1 MIFFYRIL
9 TLILFPFFVAVIY
22 LRRFKNKE
30 DKIRFKEKIFITKP
44 NFPNKKKV
52 IWIHAASVGET
63 NSVIPLIK
71 ELIERN
77 KQIFVLLTTST
88 FTSSQLIKKKELS
101 SENFQ
106 HNFFPLDVQF
116 LVKKFLNY
124 WRPKLVIFIDSEVWP
139 NYLLEISKREIPLM
153 LLNGRISMKTFKRW
167 KIIPNLS
174 KKLFSLYDLCLASSK
189 ESEKNLKELGVRKV
203 KFIGNLKF
211 CAVIKDEKGNGVI
224 KSIPNDVYVW
234 CAASTHPGEEE
245 MILKTH
251 SLLKQKGLNIITIII
266 PRHINRS
273 PKILAICNYVK
284 LKSQI
289 IRSHSEILKGTEILI
304 INSIGEMS
312 KYFFACRSIFMG
324 KSFSEKLIKVGG
336 QNPIEAAKCGCK
348 IYHGPYVS
356 NFKEIYSYLNEK
368 KIAFEVTNEND
379 LADNL
384 LKDIGEVENFNKKN
398 IQDLNSFG
406 DKILNL
412 ITEEVL
418 RLTK

>member
-1 MIFFYRIL
+1 M
-9 TLILFPFFVAVIY
+9 
-22 LRRFKNKE
+22 
-30 DKIRFKEKIFITKP
+30 
-44 NFPNKKKV
+44 
-52 IWIHAASVGET
+52 
-63 NSVIPLIK
+63 
-71 ELIERN
+71 
-77 KQIFVLLTTST
+77 
-88 FTSSQLIKKKELS
+88 
-101 SENFQ
+101 
-106 HNFFPLDVQF
+106 QF

-124 WRPKLVIFIDSEVWP
+124 WHPELVIFIDSEVWP

-189 ESEKNLKELGVRKV
+189 ESEKNLKELGVKKV

-211 CAVIKDEKGNGVI
+211 CAVIKDEKSNGVI
-224 KSIPNDVYVW
+224 KSFLNNDYVW

-251 SLLKQKGLNIITIII
+251 LLLKQKGLNIVTIII

-273 PKILAICNYVK
+273 PKILEICNYEK

-289 IRSHSEILKGTEILI
+289 IKSHNEILEGTEILI

-324 KSFSEKLIKVGG
+324 KSFLDKLINVGG

-368 KIAFEVTNEND
+368 KIAFKVSNEND

-398 IQDLNSFG
+398 IPDLNSFG

-412 ITEEVL
+412 TTEEVL